1 MGLIVT
7 VTTYQPHQARPGLP
21 MELIVRCDHS
31 LGYPTRSAG
40 RCQLWVGHDG
50 EHAAM
55 FVCDGRRLVRTWL
68 DDPAEAEDRADD
80 YEARAWLRG
89 YPRPEWTE

>member
-68 DDPAEAEDRADD
+68 DDPAAAEDRADD
-80 YEARAWLRG
+80 YEARPWLRG